1 MSARSRK
8 IGVLVIVGVAGA
20 GLGAC
25 EERVPPKVLVPAE
38 AAASSVSP
46 GHVYSA
52 REVPDASPVD
62 AGHEGDGGRAPA
74 CLGRAECQ
82 GGVCCVSLGGER
94 FCADTCPGAAVAIA
108 CETMGDCPKDGQLGM
123 MSEHRR
129 FVACERGVC
138 DGPRVRDADPPCAP
152 CLAEDCE
159 SEIGA
164 CDDDPSCKAART
176 ALMTCLRKMTGNE
189 AARTGC
195 WDNFQ
200 VQGGL
205 RAEPS
210 LRTCA
215 TVRCPRCEGPEP
227 SRPAPKKR
235 H

>member
-1 MSARSRK
+1 MSERDRK
-8 IGVLVIVGVAGA
+8 WRAFVRVVVVASVA
-20 GLGAC
+20 LGAC
-25 EERVPPKVLVPAE
+25 EERVPPKALVPPPP
-38 AAASSVSP
+38 SSAPPVRVYPAQGVS
-46 GHVYSA
+46 
-52 REVPDASPVD
+52 DASPPD
-62 AGHEGDGGRAPA
+62 AGHEGDGGHT
-74 CLGRAECQ
+74 CLGRAECH
-82 GGVCCVSLGGER
+82 GGLCCVSLGGER
-94 FCADTCPGAAVAIA
+94 FCADSCPGAAVAIA
-108 CETMGDCPKDGQLGM
+108 CETMSDCPSDGQLGM

-129 FVACERGVC
+129 FVTCERGVC

-164 CDDDPSCKAART
+164 CDDDPACKAARSS
-176 ALMTCLRKMTGNE
+176 LMACLRKMTGNE

-227 SRPAPKKR
+227 SRKLPATR

>member
-1 MSARSRK
+1 MSAGKRAACALSF
-8 IGVLVIVGVAGA
+8 VVGAA
-20 GLGAC
+20 LAAC
-25 EERVPPKVLVPAE
+25 EERVPPKVLEPSGAPSSAPPIRVHPARD
-38 AAASSVSP
+38 VL
-46 GHVYSA
+46 
-52 REVPDASPVD
+52 DASPSD
-62 AGHEGDGGRAPA
+62 AGHEGDGGHA
-74 CLGRAECQ
+74 CLGRAECH
-82 GGVCCVSLGGER
+82 GGLCCVSLGGER

-108 CETMGDCPKDGQLGM
+108 CETMSDCPSDGQLGM

-129 FVACERGVC
+129 FVSCERGVC

-164 CDDDPSCKAART
+164 CDDDPSCKAAR
-176 ALMTCLRKMTGNE
+176 ASLMACLRKMTGNE

-200 VQGGL
+200 VRGGL

-215 TVRCPRCEGPEP
+215 TVRCPRCEGPDP
-227 SRPAPKKR
+227 SRKLPSTR